1 MNSSLSLR
9 TLFLQYVAQTSPFPP
24 MLEMEKAEGIFIFD
38 TKGKKYYDF
47 ISGISVSNLGHCHP
61 QVVEAIRKQSE
72 KYMHVMVYGEFI
84 QSPQVKLAQAIVSV
98 LPENLNSVY
107 FVNSGS
113 EATEGALKLAKRITG
128 RTELICFKNA
138 YHGSSHGALSVMG
151 SEVYKQAYRPLL
163 PDVRSLEYND
173 FQSLNFITTKT
184 AAVIVEP
191 IQGEAGAFVPDPA
204 WLVALRNKCTE
215 TGTMLIFDEIQTGF
229 GRTGA
234 FFALEHSGVAP
245 DIILMAK
252 GMGGGLPIGA
262 FAASQKD
269 MLAFTNQPILGHIT
283 TFGGNAVCCAASL
296 AVFEVLSNLELI
308 RQVPSKEL
316 IIRKRMVH
324 PSIKAIQG
332 KGLLLALNLGSNKI
346 ALPVMNRCMELGLI
360 TDWFL
365 FADHCLRMAPPLTIT
380 EEEINQACD
389 IFLQA
394 IRDVCEK

>member
-9 TLFLQYVAQTSPFPP
+9 TLFLQHVAQTSPFPP
-24 MLEMEKAEGIFIFD
+24 MLEVEKALGVFIFD
-38 TKGKKYYDF
+38 TQGKRYIDF
-47 ISGISVSNLGHCHP
+47 ISGISVSNVGHCNPH
-61 QVVEAIRKQSE
+61 VVNAIQKQSE
-72 KYMHVMVYGEFI
+72 RFMHVMVYGEFV

-98 LPENLNSVY
+98 LPEKLNSVY

-113 EATEGALKLAKRITG
+113 EATEGALKLAKRLTG
-128 RTELICFKNA
+128 RTELISFKNA

-173 FQSLNFITTKT
+173 FHSLDFITSKT
-184 AAVIVEP
+184 ATVIVEP
-191 IQGEAGAFVPDPA
+191 IQGEAGAFVPDKT
-204 WLVALRNKCTE
+204 WLIALRNKCTE
-215 TGTMLIFDEIQTGF
+215 TGTILIFDEIQTGF

-234 FFALEHSGVAP
+234 FFALEHSGVVP
-245 DIILMAK
+245 DILLMAK

-262 FAASQKD
+262 FVASREHMQA
-269 MLAFTNQPILGHIT
+269 LTNQPILGHIT

-296 AVFEVLSNLELI
+296 AVFELLSDRELI
-308 RQVPSKEL
+308 KKVSSKEA
-316 IIRKRMVH
+316 IIRNRMVH
-324 PSIKAIQG
+324 PHIKAIHG
-332 KGLLLALNLGSNKI
+332 KGLLLALDLGSNEI
-346 ALPVMNRCMELGLI
+346 ALPIMNRCMELGLI

-365 FADHCLRMAPPLTIT
+365 FADHCLRIAPPLTIT

-394 IRDVCEK
+394 IRDVCES